1 MGESGATQAGN
12 QRRIQVRAPLPNAF
26 TDAKKQVFLDHLA
39 GCANIRRAA
48 AAAGVLEGTVHNHRR
63 RNAVFAAQCA
73 EALEAGYESL
83 EASVLERAAGGYVP
97 GPDAD
102 GVPGPESLDA
112 ILTLQLLAIRK
123 AKGACRTSH
132 GPPPRRAT
140 DAELNESILAKLDVL
155 DQRLAA
161 GRPVGSR
168 GRKKG
173 SAA

>member
-26 TDAKKQVFLDHLA
+26 TDAKKQGFLDHLA

-63 RNAVFAAQCA
+63 RNAVFVAQCA
-73 EALEAGYESL
+73 EALEAGYESHA
-83 EASVLERAAGGYVP
+83 ASVLERAAGGYVP

-112 ILTLQLLAIRK
+112 ILTQQMFAIRTVK
-123 AKGACRTSH
+123 DACRTCH

-140 DAELNESILAKLDVL
+140 AAELS
-155 DQRLAA
+155 
-161 GRPVGSR
+161 
-168 GRKKG
+168 
-173 SAA
+173 